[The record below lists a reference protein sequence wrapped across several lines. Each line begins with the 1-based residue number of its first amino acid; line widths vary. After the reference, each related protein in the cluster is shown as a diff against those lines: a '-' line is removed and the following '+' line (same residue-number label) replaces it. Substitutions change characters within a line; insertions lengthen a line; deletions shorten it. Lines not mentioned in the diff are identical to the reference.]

1 VGGGWSVQVH
11 FIVRHENPV
20 SHKVSEHHFTKAG
33 YPGDMTMT
41 RLLTL
46 IVRPDDTFTILL
58 DQVR

>member
-1 VGGGWSVQVH
+1 VQVH